1 MLQSPQFEIAFAVFG
16 VVWVGGWGFV
26 MFRYPEFF
34 AKLNAR
40 FGYHTFASPK
50 YVSFIRKLG
59 LAEMVLA
66 ALFIILMSMRAALG
80 LRWF

>member
-1 MLQSPQFEIAFAVFG
+1 M
-16 VVWVGGWGFV
+16 VWVGGWGFI

-40 FGYHTFASPK
+40 FGYHTFATPK

-59 LAEMVLA
+59 LAEMALA
-66 ALFIILMSMRAALG
+66 ALSIVVMVARAALG
-80 LRWF
+80 LRMVLTSLGRS

>member
-1 MLQSPQFEIAFAVFG
+1 
-16 VVWVGGWGFV
+16 

-40 FGYHTFASPK
+40 FGYHTFATPK
-50 YVSFIRKLG
+50 YASFIRKLG

-66 ALFIILMSMRAALG
+66 ALSIILMSMRAALG